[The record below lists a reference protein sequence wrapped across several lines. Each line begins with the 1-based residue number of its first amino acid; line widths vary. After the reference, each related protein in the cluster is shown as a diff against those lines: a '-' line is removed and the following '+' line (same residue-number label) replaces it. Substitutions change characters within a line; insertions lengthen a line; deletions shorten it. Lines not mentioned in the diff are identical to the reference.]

1 MPDEISLVGESL
13 VALAALVRLFS
24 RRPRQVVRRV
34 VQILV
39 SFEELLL
46 SERLVAFVAFEGFF
60 A

>member
-1 MPDEISLVGESL
+1 MPDEISFVGESL

-24 RRPRQVVRRV
+24 RRSRQVVRRV

-46 SERLVAFVAFEGFF
+46 SERLVAFVAFEGFL